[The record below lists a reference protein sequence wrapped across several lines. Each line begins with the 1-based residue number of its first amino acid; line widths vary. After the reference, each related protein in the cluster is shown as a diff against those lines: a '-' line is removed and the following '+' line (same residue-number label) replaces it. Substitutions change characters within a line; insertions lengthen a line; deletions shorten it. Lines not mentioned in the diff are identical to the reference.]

1 MRSGRISRSP
11 DAACFS
17 DTATGMRDLR
27 SYIEAIRD
35 LPLEEKVTDKILA
48 GTSPESLKLS

>member
-1 MRSGRISRSP
+1 MQ
-11 DAACFS
+11 
-17 DTATGMRDLR
+17 
-27 SYIEAIRD
+27 AIRD